1 MNDKNVVIIGG
12 GLGGLFTGAI
22 LAKEGYRVTVLE
34 KNATIGGG
42 LQTFRR
48 MGEDFDTG
56 MHVIAGMRP
65 GGTIRRICDYLGITP
80 QMQLRDVDDD
90 CADELF
96 FLEDRATYRIGC
108 GRQGF
113 VDSLVKSFP
122 GCRDELTA
130 YVDALYRMTG
140 AIDLFNLRPAP
151 SVLTEMPPQ
160 ALMAAD
166 AFIAQYIHDPRL
178 RSVLAYMNPL
188 YGGQAGRTPAYVHAI
203 VSVLY
208 LQGASRFVDGSSHTA
223 DLLAKVITDNGG
235 LVLPH
240 DAVTTI
246 DVEDHEV
253 KAVTTKSG
261 KVYHAD
267 TFISD
272 IHPSALF
279 QLIHGKAFT
288 KAYTERVKQIPETIS
303 AFSLYLKMRP
313 ASFPY
318 INHSV
323 YLMSRYDDIWN
334 FSREDRPW
342 PLGLLMMT
350 PPVCRQQPGS
360 R

>member
-160 ALMAAD
+160 AR
-166 AFIAQYIHDPRL
+166 I
-178 RSVLAYMNPL
+178 RS
-188 YGGQAGRTPAYVHAI
+188 
-203 VSVLY
+203 
-208 LQGASRFVDGSSHTA
+208 TA
-223 DLLAKVITDNGG
+223 DRRGA
-235 LVLPH
+235 
-240 DAVTTI
+240 
-246 DVEDHEV
+246 
-253 KAVTTKSG
+253 
-261 KVYHAD
+261 
-267 TFISD
+267 
-272 IHPSALF
+272 HP
-279 QLIHGKAFT
+279 
-288 KAYTERVKQIPETIS
+288 
-303 AFSLYLKMRP
+303 
-313 ASFPY
+313 
-318 INHSV
+318 
-323 YLMSRYDDIWN
+323 LMSTPSSAYSICKVPAA
-334 FSREDRPW
+334 SSTVAA
-342 PLGLLMMT
+342 T
-350 PPVCRQQPGS
+350 PPICWPR
-360 R
+360 